1 MRKETPNAGGML
13 AGFLRDAIQEQAAA
27 LTPEQEQAG
36 ADAAAC
42 CGLAVV
48 EAGPGLFAVLG
59 YGRTFYT
66 STRRAD
72 CVAFCNVS
80 GPAIAATYET
90 GNLNTPAAV

>member
-1 MRKETPNAGGML
+1 MKKETPNAGGML
-13 AGFLRDAIQEQAAA
+13 AGFLRGAI
-27 LTPEQEQAG
+27 QEQAG